1 MLYRRTVTD
10 GIGTPTSAAATKVS
24 VYSLTGVMVRRQ
36 VDAATALDGLPKGV
50 YILNGR
56 KMVVQ

>member
-1 MLYRRTVTD
+1 MLYRRAVTN
-10 GIGTPTSAAATKVS
+10 GIDAPTSDAATKVS
-24 VYSLTGVMVRRQ
+24 VYSLTGVMVRHQ